1 MGGGAGLTLA
11 PPLRVHR
18 ATEPV
23 NFHSGHA
30 GLCGIVR
37 NHLDGEPLSDVWVFF
52 NRNRTDLK
60 ILWFEHGGFVVAHKK
75 LAQGRFRIPP
85 VTGPKVPLTSAELAA
100 LLEGI
105 DLTKAR
111 RLPRW
116 NPAST

>member
-1 MGGGAGLTLA
+1 MLSLA
-11 PPLRVHR
+11 PPHRVHL

-23 NFHSGHA
+23 NFHLGHA

-37 NHLDGEPLSDVWVFF
+37 NHLDGEPLTDVWVFF

-75 LAQGRFRIPP
+75 LAEGRFRIPS
-85 VTGPKVPLTSAELAA
+85 VAGQEARLTSAELAA

-105 DLTKAR
+105 DLSQAR

-116 NPAST
+116 SPPTT

>member
-1 MGGGAGLTLA
+1 MLTLA
-11 PPLRVHR
+11 PRIQVHL

-23 NFHSGHA
+23 NFHRSHA
-30 GLCGIVR
+30 GLCGVVR
-37 NHLDGEPLSDVWVFF
+37 EHLGEEPLSGVWVFF
-52 NRNRTDLK
+52 NRSRTDLK

-85 VTGPKVPLTSAELAA
+85 VTGREVRLTGAELAA

-105 DLTKAR
+105 DLSRAR

-116 NPAST
+116 NPP